1 MQQLESFRLADSEA
15 AFWIAAAHP
24 RKTTDALG
32 ERLVEYLKR
41 VMLHAAPLNS
51 PRDLAFFLASYAR
64 DARAR
69 VENAGDLPALTAVR
83 TALEEALGMKFEAEK
98 GEHFFRSTLVQTLF
112 YGVFSAWVLWHK
124 ERPQRA
130 DPFDWKAAAWTLH
143 VPMIKALFEQ
153 VATPTKL
160 GPLGLVEVLDW
171 TAAALNRVDRPA
183 FFEKFL
189 ETHAVQYFY
198 EPFLEAFDP
207 ELRKELGVWYT
218 PPEIV
223 EYQVERV
230 DKVLREELDIPDGLA
245 DPRVFVLDLCCGTA
259 AYLVQVIRRIVQ
271 TIQTE
276 KCEGVLSIVE
286 AKEAAMNRV
295 YGFELMPAP
304 FVVAHLQMG
313 LLLQSLRVPLDDAKG
328 ERAGIFLTN
337 SLTGWDFTGANPQLK
352 NWPELEAER
361 AGAGKV
367 KQETKILVIIGNPP
381 YNAYAGV
388 SPVEEQGLV
397 EPYKAGL
404 ISDWGIK
411 KFNLDDLYVRF
422 FRIAERKIAERTGQ
436 GIVCFIS
443 NFSYL
448 SDPSFV
454 VMRQRF
460 LKEFDTLWFDCLN
473 GDSRATGKLTPEGKP
488 DPSVF
493 STDFNREGIRVGTAI
508 GLLVRKPKRSK
519 KPTIL
524 HREFWGVDKRADIVA
539 SLKAKSFHQAYK
551 VAEPN
556 EGNRFSFR
564 PSKVGKD
571 YLGWPK
577 ATDLSGV
584 PPFNGP
590 VERRALALIS
600 IEREKLVDR
609 MRAYFDLEVSDD
621 QVAALYPSLMMTGNR
636 IVGPEARTRILAG
649 FSFDPKCIVRYPF
662 KPFDVRWCYLENLR
676 PLFSE
681 PSPQLL
687 KQRFPGNMFF
697 VTRDTADKDI
707 EGPPFYAAS
716 LVCDYDC
723 ISGHARHFP
732 FRLRAAAPAMPK
744 KKDDGNGEFD
754 SILHEAAPA
763 RNPRGS
769 HTTANLSP
777 LARAYLAK
785 LGIQHPDADA
795 DTAALIWLH
804 ALAIG
809 YAPAY
814 LTENADG
821 VRQDWPRIPLPASK
835 AGLLASAELGRQV
848 AALLNT
854 EMPVPGVTSGKLRPE
869 LKAVAELHST
879 SSPDFH
885 VTGGWGHAG
894 KEGVTMP
901 GKGKMLTRGY
911 RTEEE
916 LEQPL
921 LDLLGKTTHDIYLN
935 DTAYWRNVPEKVWDY
950 TIGGYQVLKKW
961 LSYREHG
968 LLGRPLM
975 TDEVREVT
983 HIGRRLASLILLQPE
998 LDANYQRVKAAT
1010 HDWQP

>member
-1 MQQLESFRLADSEA
+1 
-15 AFWIAAAHP
+15 
-24 RKTTDALG
+24 
-32 ERLVEYLKR
+32 
-41 VMLHAAPLNS
+41 
-51 PRDLAFFLASYAR
+51 
-64 DARAR
+64 
-69 VENAGDLPALTAVR
+69 
-83 TALEEALGMKFEAEK
+83 MKFEAEK

-124 ERPQRA
+124 EKPQRT
-130 DPFDWKAAAWTLH
+130 DVFDWKAAAWTLH

-230 DKVLREELDIPDGLA
+230 DKVLREELNIVDGLA

-271 TIQTE
+271 TIQEE

-313 LLLQSLRVPLDDAKG
+313 LLLQSLGVPLDDAKG

-367 KQETKILVIIGNPP
+367 KQETKILVILGNPP

-388 SPVEEQGLV
+388 SPEEEQGLV
-397 EPYKAGL
+397 EPYKTGL

-473 GDSRATGKLTPEGKP
+473 GDSRETGKITPDGKP

-508 GLLVRKPKRSK
+508 GLMVRSPKHGK
-519 KPTIL
+519 KPQVSF
-524 HREFWGVDKRADIVA
+524 RQFWGANKRADILE
-539 SLKAKSFHQAYK
+539 SLKVKKFGKQYERVVPGK
-551 VAEPN
+551 D
-556 EGNRFSFR
+556 NRFSFC
-564 PSKVGKD
+564 PSEVAQQ
-571 YLGWPK
+571 YYGWPK
-577 ATDLSGV
+577 LVELCGE
-584 PPFNGP
+584 PPSNGLM
-590 VERRALALIS
+590 EKRGSALMDYDRQAL
-600 IEREKLVDR
+600 EMR
-609 MRAYFDLEVSDD
+609 MRQYYDSDVSLEQLKAVGSPLAEDAARFDAKKARAKVL
-621 QVAALYPSLMMTGNR
+621 AAETFQ
-636 IVGPEARTRILAG
+636 PERLR
-649 FSFDPKCIVRYPF
+649 RYALRPY
-662 KPFDVRWCYLENLR
+662 DVRWCYYSAER
-676 PLFSE
+676 PLWNE
-681 PSPQLL
+681 PRPKLWAQCWKGNQFLMTRPAGVASPEGVPFFYTPLL
-687 KQRFPGNMFF
+687 GDNDFLR
-697 VTRDTADKDI
+697 
-707 EGPPFYAAS
+707 
-716 LVCDYDC
+716 
-723 ISGHARHFP
+723 GHAYYFP
-732 FRLRAAAPAMPK
+732 FRLRVASAAKPK
-744 KKDDGNGEFD
+744 KKDDGNGEFG
-754 SILHEAAPA
+754 SILEEAAPA
-763 RNPRGS
+763 YGEGKAK
-769 HTTANLSP
+769 TTANLSSA
-777 LARAYLAK
+777 ARAYLAK
-785 LGIQHPDADA
+785 LGIKNPDADA
-795 DTAALIWLH
+795 DTAALVWHH

-809 YAPAY
+809 YASAY
-814 LTENADG
+814 LAENADG

-835 AGLLASAELGRQV
+835 AGLLASADLGRQV
-848 AALLNT
+848 AALLDT
-854 EMPVPGVTSGKLRPE
+854 EIPVPGVTDRKLRPE
-869 LKAVAELHST
+869 LKAVAELRCT
-879 SSPDFH
+879 GSPNFSINA
-885 VTGGWGHAG
+885 GWGHAG

-911 RTEEE
+911 RTEEA

-961 LSYREHG
+961 LSYREHA
-968 LLGRPLM
+968 LLGRAL
-975 TDEVREVT
+975 TTEEVREVT
-983 HIGRRLASLILLQPE
+983 HIARRLAALVLLQPE